1 MPKESFTLHVKYC
14 EQIALLTDAQAGILF
29 RAIIA
34 YYAEKDLPKMDEI
47 TQIAFVPIRQNIDEE
62 KQKNQMLSLVRKQA
76 GSKGGRP
83 SKSLINKGNK
93 AKKPNAFF
101 AFEKEKLSLLENDE
115 KRSKKEDKVNTLA
128 KEKEKER
135 KKEIYKYNKNNSA
148 GAYVIDFSA
157 MSDEELLEWGENAHT
172 DFADDEAADRFFR
185 WSEEMDKRSKSN
197 AKWKSKVVNTEYGID
212 RLKSHDE
219 IIKSLVNSSALQNR
233 IKDFLRHCYVNKR
246 VTTNDKLIG
255 IITRLDDA
263 YGENDA
269 LKCECVE
276 RAISGGYF
284 DVKA

>member
-1 MPKESFTLHVKYC
+1 M
-14 EQIALLTDAQAGILF
+14 
-29 RAIIA
+29 
-34 YYAEKDLPKMDEI
+34 
-47 TQIAFVPIRQNIDEE
+47 
-62 KQKNQMLSLVRKQA
+62 
-76 GSKGGRP
+76 
-83 SKSLINKGNK
+83 
-93 AKKPNAFF
+93 
-101 AFEKEKLSLLENDE
+101 
-115 KRSKKEDKVNTLA
+115 
-128 KEKEKER
+128 
-135 KKEIYKYNKNNSA
+135 
-148 GAYVIDFSA
+148 IDFSL

-197 AKWKSKVVNTEYGID
+197 AKWKPKVVNTEYGIE

-219 IIKSLVNSSALQNR
+219 IIKSCVSSTALQNR

-284 DVKA
+284 DIKA